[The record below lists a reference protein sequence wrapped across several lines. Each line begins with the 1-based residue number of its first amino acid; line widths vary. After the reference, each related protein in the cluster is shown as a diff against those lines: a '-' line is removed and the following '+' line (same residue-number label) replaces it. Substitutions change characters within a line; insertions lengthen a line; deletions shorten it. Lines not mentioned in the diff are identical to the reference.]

1 MHLLY
6 AATSLRHRWSP
17 STSPRPDTARPQI
30 QASAGFHQVLIAP
43 THGGIA
49 RLSRPRW
56 LVLYKDGLPTL
67 WQLPILVLTQPSIE
81 QLHWSIPM
89 HLSLSETAERC
100 KVCLMSEWLCNAV
113 VYSIHGWHRCSSDKY
128 LMMCVN
134 YGKEWGNVLCCRKQD
149 EEETRQKFT
158 EVNTNAD
165 GLLTW
170 QEYAGS
176 VFGYNEDELLKF
188 AQDTDPAMQTF
199 NRVSIMHCHTGF

>member
-1 MHLLY
+1 
-6 AATSLRHRWSP
+6 
-17 STSPRPDTARPQI
+17 
-30 QASAGFHQVLIAP
+30 
-43 THGGIA
+43 
-49 RLSRPRW
+49 
-56 LVLYKDGLPTL
+56 
-67 WQLPILVLTQPSIE
+67 
-81 QLHWSIPM
+81 
-89 HLSLSETAERC
+89 
-100 KVCLMSEWLCNAV
+100 
-113 VYSIHGWHRCSSDKY
+113 
-128 LMMCVN
+128 MMCVN